1 MTWCHC
7 SDAHLGYKQ
16 YNLPERLYDFGNA
29 FSNCITLILR
39 ENPDF
44 VIFTGDLF
52 EHYNPNPPELRQAI
66 AALNKLKKLNE
77 NGLSIP
83 IYLISGNHDVSPSAS
98 KRYGGD
104 ILEFLQDLE
113 LVHYLTDSYEI
124 ITKNEEPIA
133 LVAGL
138 RYWGKK
144 TSEKL
149 NEFCEEYKKELE
161 RTDIPKILLVHAY
174 TEGTI
179 DNYDITSYGL
189 NIQPFDY
196 IAIGHYH
203 MRWPVEY
210 TDKKNKVF
218 YAGGT
223 EHRTSTEWN
232 YERGFI
238 SVKAEQDNGGWNII
252 PRFITYE
259 VREKKVIFHD
269 FKMTTAAEIMEITRK
284 LIEENDKTD
293 ILLKLN
299 LTGTLKKGEIQFLNL
314 HSLKSVAQNALYID
328 IINHITPILT
338 DTKPFKTD
346 EEAYSEIFKN
356 TFNIK
361 EEHLNDYA
369 ELIKTIIKIVNDRD
383 FSESCPQI
391 LEDFIGKIP
400 ITVED
405 EESSEKKEEVSEKKA
420 KSTKRPL
427 KARKKAKQEDLPE
440 KPPKSKKQTRKIKKL
455 DSFS

>member
-1 MTWCHC
+1 MVTWCHC

-16 YNLPERLYDFGNA
+16 YNLPERLHDFGNA
-29 FSNCITLILR
+29 FSNCITLILQ
-39 ENPDF
+39 EKPDF

-66 AALNKLKKLNE
+66 ATLNKLKKPSE
-77 NGLSIP
+77 NGSSIP

-113 LVHYLTDSYEI
+113 LVHYLADTYEI
-124 ITKNEEPIA
+124 ITKNEDPIA

-144 TSEKL
+144 TPEKL
-149 NEFCEEYKKELE
+149 NEFYKKYEKEFE
-161 RTDIPKILLVHAY
+161 RTDIPKILMVHAY

-179 DNYDITSYGL
+179 DKYDISSYGL
-189 NIQPFDY
+189 NLQPFDY
-196 IAIGHYH
+196 IAVGHYH

-210 TDKKNKVF
+210 TNKKNKVF

-223 EHRTSTEWN
+223 EHRTSAEWN

-238 SVKAEQDNGGWNII
+238 SVRAEQNNGGWSIT
-252 PRFITYE
+252 PRFISYE
-259 VREKKVIFHD
+259 VREKKAIFQD
-269 FKMTTAAEIMEITRK
+269 FKTANAAEIMETTRK
-284 LIEENDKTD
+284 LIEENDKAD
-293 ILLKLN
+293 ILLKLILN
-299 LTGTLKKGEIQFLNL
+299 GTLKKGEIQFLNL
-314 HSLKSVAQNALYID
+314 QRLRSVAQNALYID

-346 EEAYSEIFKN
+346 EEAYAEIFKN

-361 EEHLNDYA
+361 EEYLNEYA
-369 ELIKTIIKIVNDRD
+369 ELMKTIIKIVNDRN
-383 FSESCPQI
+383 FNESCPQI
-391 LEDFIGKIP
+391 LDEFIGKIP
-400 ITVED
+400 IIVED
-405 EESSEKKEEVSEKKA
+405 EESFEKKLVSEKKEKSAKK
-420 KSTKRPL
+420 PV
-427 KARKKAKQEDLPE
+427 KARKKAKKEELTE
-440 KPPKSKKQTRKIKKL
+440 EAPKSKKTTRKIKKL
-455 DSFS
+455 DSF